1 MLSVGRTRIGAKDER
16 LPFGTDENMYYVDNV
31 PDGTQDE
38 VHETLY
44 KSIPPQNEVEGSCR
58 AVL

>member
-1 MLSVGRTRIGAKDER
+1 MSAGLTGIGAKDGR
-16 LPFGTDENMYYVDNV
+16 LPFGTDENMYYLDNV
-31 PDGTQDE
+31 LDGTQHE

-58 AVL
+58 TVP